1 MVGLA
6 VAVNAAYF
14 QRRLIGREG
23 FFLHE
28 PLTLLVGLSGDE
40 QVHGVRVG
48 AQHII
53 RAPAEHDER
62 LAAVGKLLNVLERL
76 ACECILRRVEVLAD
90 AARPQQVHRLL
101 VIARG
106 VLGVEDTGQQ
116 QLLIIKRDAELSGDL
131 FGDVLAA
138 AAVFT
143 ADGHDDLLHDA
154 LPPFSK

>member
-6 VAVNAAYF
+6 VAVDAAYF

-28 PLTLLVGLSGDE
+28 PLTLLVGLAGDE
-40 QVHGVRVG
+40 QVHGVRIA
-48 AQHII
+48 AQDEV
-53 RAPAEHDER
+53 RAAAEHDER
-62 LAAVGKLLNVLERL
+62 LAAVRQLLNVIERL
-76 ACECILRRVEVLAD
+76 VCECILRRVEVLAD

-116 QLLIIKRDAELSGDL
+116 QLLIIKRDAELFGDL

-143 ADGHDDLLHDA
+143 ADGHDDLFHDA
-154 LPPFSK
+154 LPPF